1 MPDKKTVGELREQ
14 ERYGGDPEKKPQATY
29 RKSVEMT
36 DVPDTRFMKES
47 VAATSDLM
55 RRKAQ
60 DQTNIKA
67 KQAYPKSFKKG
78 GMVKKSGYAMVHK
91 GERVLKKGFKGK

>member
-1 MPDKKTVGELREQ
+1 MPDKKTVGELRTE
-14 ERYGGDPEKKPQATY
+14 ERYHGNPNTDNRAFYRQSIDKSFTPESKY
-29 RKSVEMT
+29 
-36 DVPDTRFMKES
+36 MKES
-47 VAATSDLM
+47 VEDTADVM

-60 DQTNIKA
+60 EQTNIKA

-91 GERVLKKGFKGK
+91 GERVLKKGFKN